1 MKKTD
6 NSKNYFAGLI
16 IVLTVIYIVD
26 EIASAMN
33 SSMQPYVLIDLFK
46 VPGGNILAPE
56 YAKAVSTAT
65 VLSIPGYC
73 FMFLTPFYKALADRF
88 GRRLFLIINTAVM
101 GLGLLVCFLA
111 PNYYIYVL
119 GVMMVTF
126 VQTNDMQVM
135 YIMETAP
142 EPTEVAGAQMVLAMF
157 IMACEVTKK
166 PLLIYGG
173 FVIFAE

>member
-65 VLSIPGYC
+65 VLSIPGY
-73 FMFLTPFYKALADRF
+73 
-88 GRRLFLIINTAVM
+88 
-101 GLGLLVCFLA
+101 
-111 PNYYIYVL
+111 
-119 GVMMVTF
+119 
-126 VQTNDMQVM
+126 
-135 YIMETAP
+135 
-142 EPTEVAGAQMVLAMF
+142 
-157 IMACEVTKK
+157 
-166 PLLIYGG
+166 
-173 FVIFAE
+173 